1 MNKKELKELLG
12 QPDDWPLSV
21 RETVEKITSVLG
33 ETPATWQQRLTNW
46 RRDGR
51 EAPLPHHR
59 EEGKRPCYM
68 TRDVD
73 AFIKRRLMARVAV
86 VGKAPQLASVKAIAT
101 THGIVLEWGSSAA
114 SGRIGLGLKEARTLG
129 AQLVAL
135 ADRYASQ
142 VNDEDE

>member
-1 MNKKELKELLG
+1 MQAGVEG
-12 QPDDWPLSV
+12 QAPGPGGV
-21 RETVEKITSVLG
+21 CPRHHTR
-33 ETPATWQQRLTNW
+33 QRV
-46 RRDGR
+46 
-51 EAPLPHHR
+51 PS
-59 EEGKRPCYM
+59 
-68 TRDVD
+68 
-73 AFIKRRLMARVAV
+73 RRLMARAAV